1 MYFLEWDKAL
11 HLGTYHVAKS
21 TTQHTN
27 MYIYIIFG
35 HAHAFGIRVSNYIPI
50 FVDFIVS

>member
-1 MYFLEWDKAL
+1 MLQNPQ
-11 HLGTYHVAKS
+11 HN
-21 TTQHTN
+21 TQT
-27 MYIYIIFG
+27 YIIFG